1 VAKMVFSKMAAMLGK
16 IFNPDSP
23 NEIPFIEF
31 ALAIYYVILNPVD
44 QIILKEIHTSGSPFL
59 NLPQ

>member
-1 VAKMVFSKMAAMLGK
+1 MGYKNAGKSGKDGLFKNGPMFDK

-31 ALAIYYVILNPVD
+31 AL
-44 QIILKEIHTSGSPFL
+44 EI
-59 NLPQ
+59 

>member
-1 VAKMVFSKMAAMLGK
+1 MTGGYKNAGKSGKDGFFKMAAMLGK

-31 ALAIYYVILNPVD
+31 AL
-44 QIILKEIHTSGSPFL
+44 EI
-59 NLPQ
+59 